1 MHTTPDELR
10 SLVLDYL
17 THSGYIRSA
26 QTFLSDSAVHHID
39 VDGDEVMD
47 TNTQPDISEDTVRR
61 AQLRN
66 EIRHEIRCGRINE
79 AVSIINKQFPP
90 VLSMQAGAEV
100 DGRLGTGSPST
111 AAIEY
116 APSKSTHPAHLL
128 LNVRIQAFVEACRT
142 VPLEYPPKPTSEK
155 NKSASTVNG
164 MDRSTSSS
172 DSPETIDKQ
181 TALLKSAQKLYAL
194 ANMLSSKEENERYMK
209 ELQNVVGLIAYP
221 VPETSPIASYLAQE
235 HREALAD
242 QIDSA
247 ILRHLDQTVVS
258 RLELLLRRTCTT
270 WGLLN
275 DLQAPL
281 KPGGPPFPPGYVRLP
296 VPSPGKSEKL
306 PVCPTLDIPSFLDA

>member
-39 VDGDEVMD
+39 VNGDEVMD
-47 TNTQPDISEDTVRR
+47 TNTRSEIPEDTVKR
-61 AQLRN
+61 AQIRN

-79 AVSIINKQFPP
+79 AVSIINKHFPP
-90 VLSMQAGAEV
+90 VLSMQASAEM
-100 DGRLGTGSPST
+100 DGRPGTGSST
-111 AAIEY
+111 AAMEY
-116 APSKSTHPAHLL
+116 APAKSTHPAHLL

-142 VPLEYPPKPTSEK
+142 VPLEYPPKPTSGK
-155 NKSASTVNG
+155 NKSASTVNT
-164 MDRSTSSS
+164 MDKSTGSS

-194 ANMLSSKEENERYMK
+194 ANMLPSKEENERYMK
-209 ELQNVVGLIAYP
+209 ELTNVVGLIAYP
-221 VPETSPIASYLAQE
+221 VPETSPIASYLTQE
-235 HREALAD
+235 HREALAE

-247 ILRHLDQTVVS
+247 ILRHLDLTVVS
-258 RLELLLRRTCTT
+258 RLELLLRKTCTT

-306 PVCPTLDIPSFLDA
+306 PICPTLDIPAFLDS